1 MLNRLNDIKLL
12 PMVSWFNLKQI
23 AGTAYKS
30 VVSSLIGSQSDR
42 RLMLALAAS
51 ENEFYNYTR
60 RHKIVNGK
68 IEPDEES
75 KRKEIWLD
83 FIADTGDGWDSSY
96 SVAYY
101 ASKPEL
107 KLSDGIISYDTK
119 RGNVLVF
126 GGDEVYPTPS
136 KQAYRERL
144 IDPFEQAFGDDK
156 PEDSP
161 HVFAIPGNHDWY
173 DGLEAFTRLF
183 CSDLGSRRFAGWY
196 SRQKRSYFALKL
208 PNNWWLLA
216 SDGQLHSN
224 IDTAQL
230 DYFRNIADGHMS
242 EGDKVILCIS
252 EPVWIYAH
260 KYKKFGAPY
269 DESDLIFLQ
278 EEILKP
284 KGAEVKVFLS
294 GDLHHYRRHEELNAP
309 DADAKTQKI
318 TAGGG
323 GAFLHPTHG
332 EDVSLLTEDKHLPG
346 QKPREFELKK
356 AFPDPKTSKKLGWL
370 NIFFPFT
377 NPGFGFLTGALY
389 LVTIWIVSS
398 TFHFEFPHNVRG
410 FLDQVLRAFLMN
422 PVAALWLGAIAA
434 GFVFFTDTH
443 SRWYKWAGGLA
454 HFGMNLFSI
463 GYIGL
468 FAVYIN
474 NTIFNENIY
483 TGFIFIP
490 LIVFWLGWFFGSFN
504 MGLYLTI
511 SMNIFGRHDNEA
523 FSALRVKDYK
533 NFLRLHIDEEGT
545 LTIFPIKIQK
555 ASRKWRKRKDGEN
568 DNAYIIP
575 LDGTKPELIEEP
587 IVIRNSQK

>member
-1 MLNRLNDIKLL
+1 MFKKLNNIKLL
-12 PMVSWFNLKQI
+12 PMVSWFNLKQV
-23 AGTAYKS
+23 AGTAFKS
-30 VVSSLIGSQSDR
+30 VVSSLIGEQSDR
-42 RLMLALAAS
+42 RLMLALASS
-51 ENEFYNYTR
+51 EKEFFNYTR
-60 RHKIVNGK
+60 KHKIVNGK
-68 IEPDEES
+68 VEHDEDS
-75 KRKEIWLD
+75 KRKELWLD
-83 FIADTGDGWDSSY
+83 FIADTGDGWNSSY

-101 ASKPEL
+101 ASKPDL
-107 KLSDGIISYDTK
+107 KLSDGTDTYDTK

-136 KQAYRERL
+136 KEAYKERL
-144 IDPFEQAFGDDK
+144 INPFEQAFGDDK
-156 PEDSP
+156 PEEVP

-183 CSDLGSRRFAGWY
+183 CSDLGSRKFAGRY

-208 PNNWWLLA
+208 PNKWWLLA

-230 DYFRNIADGHMS
+230 DYFRAIADGHMS

-260 KYKKFGAPY
+260 KYKKFDSTY

-284 KGAEVKVFLS
+284 KGAEVKVFLA
-294 GDLHHYRRHEELNAP
+294 GDLHHYRRHEELNSKTP
-309 DADAKTQKI
+309 EAKTQKI

-323 GAFLHPTHG
+323 GAFMHPTHG
-332 EDVSLLTEDKHLPG
+332 EDVSLLSEDKQLPG
-346 QKPREFELKK
+346 QEPREFGLKK
-356 AFPDPKTSKKLGWL
+356 SFPDVKTSKRLGWL

-377 NPGFGFLTGALY
+377 NPGFGFLTGTLY
-389 LVTIWIVSS
+389 LITIWIVSS
-398 TFHFEFPHNVRG
+398 TFHFEFAHNVRG
-410 FLDQVLRAFLMN
+410 FLDQTLKAFLIN
-422 PVAALWLGAIAA
+422 PVAALWLGAVAM

-443 SRWYKWAGGLA
+443 SKIYKWLGGLT
-454 HFGMNLFSI
+454 HFFMNLFSI
-463 GYIGL
+463 AYIGL
-468 FAVYIN
+468 FATYIN
-474 NTIFNENIY
+474 NTVFNENIY

-490 LIVFWLGWFFGSFN
+490 LIIFWLGWFFGSFN

-523 FSALRVKDYK
+523 FSALRIQDYK
-533 NFLRLHIDEEGT
+533 NFLRLHIDEKGT
-545 LTIFPIKIQK
+545 LTIYPIKIQK
-555 ASRKWRKRKDGEN
+555 ASRKWCKRNEGEK

-575 LDGTKPELIEEP
+575 LDGTKPELIEKP
-587 IVIRNSQK
+587 IIIKNK

>member
-1 MLNRLNDIKLL
+1 MFNKIGNIKLL
-12 PMVSWFNLKQI
+12 PMVSWYNLKQV

-30 VVSSLIGSQSDR
+30 IVSKIIGEQSDR
-42 RLMLALAAS
+42 RLMLALASS
-51 ENEFYNYTR
+51 EKEFYNYTR
-60 RHKIVNGK
+60 KHKIVNGK
-68 IEPDEES
+68 IVHDEDS
-75 KRKEIWLD
+75 KRKELWLD
-83 FIADTGDGWDSSY
+83 FIADTGDGWDSTY

-101 ASKPEL
+101 ASKPDL
-107 KLSDGIISYDTK
+107 KLSDGASTYDTN
-119 RGNVLVF
+119 RGNVLIF

-136 KQAYRERL
+136 KEAYKERL
-144 IDPFEQAFGDDK
+144 INPFEQAFGDDK
-156 PEDSP
+156 PAETP

-183 CSDLGSRRFAGWY
+183 CSDLGSRKFAGSWY

-208 PNNWWLLA
+208 PNKWWLLA

-230 DYFRNIADGHMS
+230 DYFRAIADGHMC

-260 KYKKFGAPY
+260 KYKKFDSTY

-284 KGAEVKVFLS
+284 KGVEVKVFLA
-294 GDLHHYRRHEELNAP
+294 GDLHHYRRHEETNSP
-309 DADAKTQKI
+309 TPEAKTQKI

-323 GAFLHPTHG
+323 GSFLHPTHG
-332 EDVSLLTEDKHLPG
+332 EDVSVITEEIQLPG

-356 AFPDPKTSKKLGWL
+356 SFPDVKTSKRLGWM
-370 NIFFPFT
+370 NILFPFT
-377 NPGFGFLTGALY
+377 NPGFGFLTGTLY
-389 LVTIWIVSS
+389 LITIWIVSS
-398 TFHFEFPHNVRG
+398 TFHFEFAHNLRG
-410 FLDQVLRAFLMN
+410 FLDQTLKAFLIN
-422 PVAALWLGAIAA
+422 PVAALWLGAIAM

-443 SRWYKWAGGLA
+443 SRLYKWIGGLT
-454 HFGMNLFSI
+454 HFFMNLFSI
-463 GYIGL
+463 AYIGL
-468 FAVYIN
+468 FATFIN
-474 NTIFNENIY
+474 NRVFNENIY

-490 LIVFWLGWFFGSFN
+490 IIVFGLGWFFGSFN

-523 FSALRVKDYK
+523 FSALKIRDYK

-555 ASRKWRKRKDGEN
+555 ASRKWRKRNDGEN

-587 IVIRNSQK
+587 IVIKM